1 MAGLAY
7 VQDGQAILAVD
18 SKNDLPLG
26 ANRDSYV
33 VPKLLQVSSFTCI
46 F

>member
-7 VQDGQAILAVD
+7 VQNGQAILAVD

-33 VPKLLQVSSFTCI
+33 VAKLS
-46 F
+46 

>member
-7 VQDGQAILAVD
+7 VQNGQAILAVD
-18 SKNDLPLG
+18 SKNDLPLS

-33 VPKLLQVSSFTCI
+33 VARLSQMSS
-46 F
+46 

>member
-1 MAGLAY
+1 LSYADAAEAGLAY

-26 ANRDSYV
+26 AKRNSYV
-33 VPKLLQVSSFTCI
+33 VAE
-46 F
+46 